1 MKRISRVALITLFL
15 CLAYTFSGCNS
26 ELHLNSIQPS
36 ATEPI
41 IMVEQVSKQEMV
53 PISPTFPA
61 LITNNETTKPSEATK
76 VPENKNEVHFE
87 SESAILNFSS
97 PLQGI
102 ELEELEL
109 INSNPFV
116 YAGPGK
122 DEGHH
127 GTDFSFYQYKTF
139 NQIENLPVLS
149 ILDGKVRSV
158 IANRPPYGNMIIIE
172 TALTAF
178 PDHFQKKLVENV
190 VFENLPNYT
199 NLNCPNYSSFNYEID
214 KNSLSLYVLYAHLFD
229 VPGFNI
235 DDQVLSGSQIGKVG
249 NTGSS
254 GNPHLHLE
262 FRIGPSDYNFPE
274 MAHYHNSATDQEME
288 NYCLWRVSGY
298 FSQIDPMEMIQYYL
312 QNR

>member
-1 MKRISRVALITLFL
+1 MKRISWVALLTLFL

-41 IMVEQVSKQEMV
+41 IVAEQARKPEMV
-53 PISPTFPA
+53 PVSPTFTA
-61 LITNNETTKPSEATK
+61 IISNNGTSKLSEATK
-76 VPENKNEVHFE
+76 DFENQNEGHLE
-87 SESAILNFSS
+87 EKSAILNISS

-149 ILDGKVRSV
+149 ILDGNVRSV

-172 TALTAF
+172 TAFIAL
-178 PDHFQKKLVENV
+178 PDHFQKKLIENV
-190 VFENLPNYT
+190 VFENLPNFT
-199 NLNCPNYSSFNYEID
+199 NLNCPNYPAFNFEID
-214 KNSLSLYVLYAHLFD
+214 ENSLSLYVLYAHLFD

-262 FRIGPSDYNFPE
+262 FRIGPSDYNFTE
-274 MAHYHNSATDQEME
+274 MGHYHNSATDQEME

-298 FSQIDPMEMIQYYL
+298 FSQIDPMVMIQYYL